1 MGIPE
6 TVSKGMQQT
15 NALFRSAVIQNRQ
28 IDALD
33 KVYTSDA
40 RILPPGAP
48 SIQGRAQIK
57 DFWQQAISGMG
68 IVDAELKTVN
78 AEAVGNDVIEI
89 GQATLTIEG
98 GQMVAGK
105 YVVHWKQEDGIWKW
119 HTDIWNLNQ

>member
-1 MGIPE
+1 VGIPE

-48 SIQGRAQIK
+48 SIQGRAQNK

>member
-1 MGIPE
+1 
-6 TVSKGMQQT
+6 
-15 NALFRSAVIQNRQ
+15 
-28 IDALD
+28 
-33 KVYTSDA
+33 
-40 RILPPGAP
+40 
-48 SIQGRAQIK
+48 
-57 DFWQQAISGMG
+57 MG

-78 AEAVGNDVIEI
+78 VEAVGNDVIEI